1 MDWENIAMLLWAT
14 LQNDLL
20 LTLSNSI
27 IEEERRKFEAEE
39 LDCSFVRFN
48 SFTTSLQSSLLSIC
62 NEICWKIHSR
72 ASFEGFPFTLP
83 ASLKIPRNHQPN
95 FLSPSQEFLQFSS

>member
-1 MDWENIAMLLWAT
+1 MDWGNIAMLLWAT

-27 IEEERRKFEAEE
+27 IGEERRKFEAEE

-48 SFTTSLQSSLLSIC
+48 SFTTRLQSSLLSIR
-62 NEICWKIHSR
+62 NELCRKIHSR
-72 ASFEGFPFTLP
+72 ASFEGFPFPLP
-83 ASLKIPRNHQPN
+83 AALQIPRNHQPN
-95 FLSPSQEFLQFSS
+95 FPSQSQEFLQFSS